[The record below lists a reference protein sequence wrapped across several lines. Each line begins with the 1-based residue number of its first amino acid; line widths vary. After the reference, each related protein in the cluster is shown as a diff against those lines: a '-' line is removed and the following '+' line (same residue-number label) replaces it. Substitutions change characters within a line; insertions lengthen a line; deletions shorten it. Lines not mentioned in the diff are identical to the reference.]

1 MTEKKCPKPAFF
13 DNEKLKFSNLVGLT
27 EIILL
32 KIFPRSS
39 LETLKIHFKY
49 AISVMLKEEKNLFS
63 SSTSEALPAV
73 SILALCP

>member
-32 KIFPRSS
+32 KILPRSCF
-39 LETLKIHFKY
+39 ETLKNSFQ
-49 AISVMLKEEKNLFS
+49 V
-63 SSTSEALPAV
+63 
-73 SILALCP
+73 